1 MAVESGIRR
10 GELLRLTG
18 NDIYFKNMLA
28 RLEMTESGTPRDVP
42 LSPKAIKTLKSL
54 PHAISG

>member
-1 MAVESGIRR
+1 MIIAVETGMRR
-10 GELLRLTG
+10 GELLGLTW

-42 LSPKAIKTLKSL
+42 LSPKAIKT
-54 PHAISG
+54 